1 MCIRDSITT
10 EDSLFPTLEEQIQH
24 IEEAEAQKLTAFSV
38 SQADIDNELCRHG
51 SGFANGKL
59 RIYKFFEDMP
69 SSDAAITF
77 LKKEYGIGGHS
88 HTYLN
93 GESGFV
99 GHDGKG
105 IHFSNHNYKEKHT
118 ITWKAVARR
127 LRELI
132 ALDRYLTEKEKAYL
146 PEYEAQEAERRLQ
159 LEEKASARSAL
170 QAAAVAMDERR
181 KNAQYA
187 FSLGDTVQ
195 LGMTTCTIL
204 GYDETT
210 VSLSDPK
217 YPLLSE
223 DMPRDVFERRL
234 RESEVND
241 RLIVQNEVDLT
252 EAKRLIDEYCLDEF
266 ESEADYADLE
276 HVALAFTTT
285 RDGEHTVEAQAD
297 LVLSLI
303 HI

>member
-1 MCIRDSITT
+1 M
-10 EDSLFPTLEEQIQH
+10 EEQIQH
-24 IEEAEAQKLTAFSV
+24 IEEAEAQKLSAFSV

-59 RIYKFFEDMP
+59 RIYKFIEDMP

-99 GHDGKG
+99 DHDGKG
-105 IHFSNHNYKEKHT
+105 IHFSNYNYKEKHT

-132 ALDRYLTEKEKAYL
+132 AIDRYLTEKEKAYL
-146 PEYEAQEAERRLQ
+146 PEYEAKEAERRLQ
-159 LEEKASARSAL
+159 LAEEAAAREAL
-170 QAAAVAMDERR
+170 RAAAVAMDERR
-181 KNAQYA
+181 KEAQYA

-195 LGMTTCTIL
+195 LGATTYTIL
-204 GYDETT
+204 GYDENT
-210 VSLSDPK
+210 VNLSDPK

-223 DMPRDVFERRL
+223 DMARDVFERRL
-234 RESEVND
+234 RENPAND
-241 RLIVQNEVDLT
+241 HLFFPNAIP
-252 EAKRLIDEYCLDEF
+252 II
-266 ESEADYADLE
+266 
-276 HVALAFTTT
+276 
-285 RDGEHTVEAQAD
+285 TV
-297 LVLSLI
+297 
-303 HI
+303 